1 MKKKQLLMTAVLVIL
16 VIILIFSQ
24 RFFNNNFK
32 QVALLDNDISSLEE
46 FSMKNQGYSYSIPE
60 TWVVKEKAE
69 NSYKLYQ
76 AEFNSEEKNIMGY
89 VELLSTEE
97 DVKVLAQKDIDN
109 LALKHSNENIENYS
123 CNGYK
128 GIKLEYTTKVENG
141 YSFINTNYYL
151 RLGDTKV
158 GKFAFTA
165 KKGSYKDN
173 MNAIYDVIV
182 SSISAQK
189 KYFIFIIT

>member
-1 MKKKQLLMTAVLVIL
+1 MKKKQLLMTAILVIL

-46 FSMKNQGYSYSIPE
+46 FSMKDQGYSYSIPE

-89 VELLSTEE
+89 VELLSTE
-97 DVKVLAQKDIDN
+97 DRKSVV
-109 LALKHSNENIENYS
+109 
-123 CNGYK
+123 
-128 GIKLEYTTKVENG
+128 
-141 YSFINTNYYL
+141 
-151 RLGDTKV
+151 
-158 GKFAFTA
+158 
-165 KKGSYKDN
+165 
-173 MNAIYDVIV
+173 
-182 SSISAQK
+182 
-189 KYFIFIIT
+189 